1 VLDELNAESSDLG
14 DAAACAIFGR
24 PNNPKGRGPM
34 QTGKM
39 SQPAPFSGSRPRV
52 DTETI
57 CVANIGPKGR
67 RRRLIFG
74 AAFLGLGVLAVAAL
88 IAGGASWFWSAA
100 LFLPLWVGALG
111 LFQATG
117 QT

>member
-1 VLDELNAESSDLG
+1 
-14 DAAACAIFGR
+14 
-24 PNNPKGRGPM
+24 
-34 QTGKM
+34 
-39 SQPAPFSGSRPRV
+39 V

-57 CVANIGPKGR
+57 CVANIGPKER

-74 AAFLGLGVLAVAAL
+74 LVLLALGGIAAAAL
-88 IAGGASWFWSAA
+88 IASRASWFWSAA